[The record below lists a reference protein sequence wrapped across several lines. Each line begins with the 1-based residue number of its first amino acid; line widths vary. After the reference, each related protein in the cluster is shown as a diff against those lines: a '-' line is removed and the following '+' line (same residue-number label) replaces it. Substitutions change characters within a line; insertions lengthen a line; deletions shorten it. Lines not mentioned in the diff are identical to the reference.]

1 MPSGLYSPGV
11 TSLLRRLP
19 ICLLALLPVVWGNCP
34 YWFVGSPGA
43 RDAKA
48 SREDGPRCPC
58 CRKKAGSVPGRD
70 STNPYDCGDC
80 PMIVA
85 RHGSAPA
92 PAPTVLPDAHD
103 AGAFVAVPALP
114 PAGIDPTRVLEARG
128 AAGPPTAPPGGV
140 VSTLLDEVSLR
151 I

>member
-1 MPSGLYSPGV
+1 M
-11 TSLLRRLP
+11 
-19 ICLLALLPVVWGNCP
+19 WGNCP

-43 RDAKA
+43 SGLKGSQGANAPRDA
-48 SREDGPRCPC
+48 EPRCPC
-58 CRKKAGSVPGRD
+58 CRRKADSGPARG

-92 PAPTVLPDAHD
+92 PAPVVLPDAHD
-103 AGAFVAVPALP
+103 AGTFAAVVVLP
-114 PAGIDPTRVLEARG
+114 LAGIDPALAVSSARG
-128 AAGPPTAPPGGV
+128 AAGPPNGPPGGV